1 MKVADILKEKGRRV
15 VSTQLEVN
23 VSDVAEL
30 LREEGIGAALVEQ
43 GDGVIAGIISERDIV
58 RGFAD
63 HGVRLSE
70 MTVADLMTSSVI
82 TCSPE
87 TETDELMEQ
96 MLSGHF
102 RHLPVV
108 ENGNLVGIIS
118 IGDVVRSVFSE
129 LKWIRSALED
139 QVVRSTAWATD
150 ED

>member
-1 MKVADILKEKGRRV
+1 M
-15 VSTQLEVN
+15 
-23 VSDVAEL
+23 
-30 LREEGIGAALVEQ
+30 
-43 GDGVIAGIISERDIV
+43 

-63 HGVRLSE
+63 HGAKLTE
-70 MTVADLMTSSVI
+70 MTVADLMTSTVI

-139 QVVRSTAWATD
+139 QVVRSTAWVTLQHWQNRQWSRI
-150 ED
+150 

>member
-1 MKVADILKEKGRRV
+1 LKVADILKEKGRRV

>member
-63 HGVRLSE
+63 HGVRLTE
-70 MTVADLMTSSVI
+70 MTVADLMTSSVV

-108 ENGNLVGIIS
+108 ENGDLVGVIS